1 MKDTEKCLDKE
12 SIKEIYNTLYPM
24 TQVSD
29 EVKQQHIKEIELH
42 KAEK

>member
-1 MKDTEKCLDKE
+1 MGNEENCLDKE

-42 KAEK
+42 KIEK